1 MSEKEKEQIL
11 KVLSGAIQRET
22 GAFNFYS
29 RKSEDPTMPSGVKG
43 LLARLAEEERK
54 HRRLL
59 VTEYMSV
66 KKGWVEREDAKKGKI
81 LSYDLPEKLD
91 FIPLE
96 TAGDL
101 EIAAVSL
108 PSRLVGGDN
117 ILSFVL
123 SGQSGKE
130 TQTVLVLYDVM
141 GHSLET
147 TVVNALAARIVGE
160 HGEMSGTGSFDKGQ
174 MSPKS
179 IVGLLNKGLYEEYGG
194 EGTFLTMLCVLFDR
208 EEEVLTFTC
217 AGHEP
222 PFVVMDDG
230 KVASM
235 LNTQLIVGIDPDY
248 PYREHE
254 VPFGKDNLFC
264 VFSDGIIEVKNEK
277 GEYFGREGVKK
288 VLERCKDKP
297 PRDIVVDMLEEVGA
311 FIGDRHIEDEVSIII
326 VKSKGE

>member
-1 MSEKEKEQIL
+1 MSEKEKDQIL

-29 RKSEDPTMPSGVKG
+29 RKSEDPTMPAGVKG

-59 VTEYMSV
+59 VSEYISV
-66 KKGWVEREDAKKGKI
+66 KKGWVERENKKKGKI
-81 LSYDLPEKLD
+81 LSYDLPEKLA
-91 FIPLE
+91 FTPLE

-108 PSRLVGGDN
+108 PSRLIGGDN

-123 SGQSGKE
+123 RGQGGGE
-130 TQTVLVLYDVM
+130 TRTVLVLYDVM
-141 GHSLET
+141 GHSLGT
-147 TVVNALAARIVGE
+147 TEVNALAARIVGE
-160 HGEMSGTGSFDKGQ
+160 HSEMSGSVTLDDGQ
-174 MSPKS
+174 MSPKL
-179 IVGLLNKGLYEEYGG
+179 IVELLNRGLYEEFEGQ
-194 EGTFLTMLCVLFDR
+194 GTFLTMICVLFDSER
-208 EEEVLTFTC
+208 ETLTFTC

-222 PFVVMDDG
+222 PFLVLEG
-230 KVASM
+230 GEVASL

-248 PYREHE
+248 PYRQHE
-254 VPFGKDNLFC
+254 APFGSGDLFC
-264 VFSDGIIEVKNEK
+264 IFSDGIIEVENEK
-277 GEYFGREGVKK
+277 GEYFGREGVKR

-297 PRDIVVDMLEEVGA
+297 PKEIIRDMLKEVDT
-311 FIGDRHIEDEVSIII
+311 FIGGKHIEDEVSIVI

>member
-1 MSEKEKEQIL
+1 MSEKEKDQIL

-29 RKSEDPTMPSGVKG
+29 RKSEDPTMPAGVKG

-66 KKGWVEREDAKKGKI
+66 KKGWVERVDEKKGKV

-91 FIPLE
+91 FVPLE

-123 SGQSGKE
+123 HGQGGEESH
-130 TQTVLVLYDVM
+130 TALVLYDVM
-141 GHSLET
+141 GHSLGT
-147 TVVNALAARIVGE
+147 TEVNALAARIVGE
-160 HGEMSGTGSFDKGQ
+160 HSDVAGAGSIDDGQ
-174 MSPKS
+174 MSPKM
-179 IVGLLNKGLYEEYGG
+179 IVELLNRRLYEEY
-194 EGTFLTMLCVLFDR
+194 EGQGVFLTMLCVLFDR
-208 EEEVLTFTC
+208 EAENLTFTC

-222 PFVVMDDG
+222 PFIVLDDG
-230 KVASM
+230 KVASL
-235 LNTQLIVGIDPDY
+235 LNTQLIVGIDPNY
-248 PYREHE
+248 PYREHKA
-254 VPFGKDNLFC
+254 PFGKGNLFC
-264 VFSDGIIEVKNEK
+264 VFSDGIIEVKNEE
-277 GEYFGREGVKK
+277 GEYFGREGVKR
-288 VLERCKDKP
+288 VLDSCKDMP
-297 PRDIVVDMLEEVGA
+297 PKEIIRDMLKQVDA
-311 FIGDRHIEDEVSIII
+311 FIGGKHIEDEVSIVI